1 MKAVHPLWSA
11 CRWCGACTLSF
22 AIWTLWL
29 LLGALLAL
37 QVYLLT
43 ARQLA
48 VPAFVLRAL
57 EARLAASHLTVRLG
71 RATFDP
77 SGRIVAEDIRL
88 ESSGFAEPLFTARGL
103 YVRLDPW
110 ALLAGHFEPRE
121 VRVTDAGFFV
131 PAILSPSGQAEA
143 LVSDCTLDLLPRHQI
158 IELAQFTCRAN
169 NLVVTAH
176 GTLRLPAGA
185 NTAATGVLPLADFF
199 AQNYPRLSHQL
210 AGLTEELAVLDEPL
224 LHIELTPSDTRGA
237 LVTATLSTRT
247 FHRETPWNLRA
258 TNLRVTAR
266 APLLGMAAAPATLDL
281 SADELSLPGGAS
293 AQAARLHVRGVAWP
307 GLPRFLPR
315 NIDFSAATLDGFS
328 LHAADLLARITPGTP
343 DPLSQ
348 VRTEAAMRLAGEPVS
363 LHAEADLKAQTAL
376 VGFDAAIAPA
386 LLTPIS
392 VWLHSDLPKLLA
404 FTSPL
409 ALRGS
414 ARISEGWRFASLST
428 WLEAGHLQVQGVP
441 LDAVRGQV
449 DLSGHE
455 LSATNVVLRQHDNL
469 VSGSYTMDTST
480 NDYRFLVQGKLRPL
494 DINGWFTSWWPEF
507 WKNFDFSRAPPAAD
521 LDLHGRW
528 GDARR
533 TDVFVFAD
541 GASPTVRNVPFDR
554 VRVILHIADNFYDG
568 REVFLARGART
579 ARGHFTRLIDVV
591 QDTWQHMEFDVTSNL
606 DLADSA
612 RLFGQDGEEFIAP
625 FKFAQPPT
633 LHATGVLDSPS
644 SPRGAHQR
652 VQFVVA
658 SAGAFALFD
667 FPFSDVS
674 FDAALRDNDIDLPRI
689 NATFAGGALNG
700 RAFLTGADN
709 VRRLRFDLHL
719 TGASLGHA
727 ITTVDDFIAKQ
738 KNQPPDPPTQF
749 IQRATDISLDLAA
762 AAQGGYHDPLSFAG
776 NGTVKIAGAELGQI
790 RLLGALSQLASLRFT
805 KAQGD
810 FNIEQAR
817 LRFSNVQVTGA
828 NSAIEGKGDYLL
840 DRKTLDFNAKIYP
853 FQESKFP
860 LTSIVGL
867 VLTPVSAALEV
878 KLTGT
883 LDKPAWAF
891 VFGPTNFFRKLTQ
904 PKSSAPPEKAQST
917 SNNGENPSLYLNR

>member
-1 MKAVHPLWSA
+1 M
-11 CRWCGACTLSF
+11 LSF
-22 AIWTLWL
+22 ALWTLWL
-29 LLGALLAL
+29 LLGVLLAL
-37 QVYLLT
+37 QLYLLT

-48 VPAFVLRAL
+48 VPAFILRAL
-57 EARLAASHLTVRLG
+57 ESRLAASHLAVRFG
-71 RATFDP
+71 HATFDP

-88 ESSGFAEPLFTARGL
+88 ESSDFAEPLFTARGL

-110 ALLAGHFEPRE
+110 ALLAGHFDPRE
-121 VRVTDAGFFV
+121 VRVADAGFFV
-131 PAILSPSGQAEA
+131 PAILSPSGQTEA
-143 LVSDCTLDLLPRHQI
+143 LVSGCTLDLLPHHQT

-169 NLVVTAH
+169 NLVITAH
-176 GTLRLPAGA
+176 GALRLPASA
-185 NTAATGVLPLADFF
+185 NTATTGVLPLVDFF
-199 AQNYPRLSHQL
+199 AQNYPRLSRQL
-210 AGLTEELAVLDEPL
+210 AGLTEELAAFDEPL
-224 LHIELTPSDTRGA
+224 LHLELTPSDTRGA
-237 LVTATLSTRT
+237 LVTATLGARA
-247 FHRETPWNLRA
+247 FHRETPWSLRA

-266 APLLGMAAAPATLDL
+266 APLLGVAAAPATLDV

-293 AQAARLHVRGVAWP
+293 AQVARLHVRGVAWP

-328 LHAADLLARITPGTP
+328 LHAADLLARITPGAP
-343 DPLSQ
+343 DPLSDA
-348 VRTEAAMRLAGEPVS
+348 RIEAAMRLAGEPVS
-363 LHAEADLKAQTAL
+363 LHAETDLKKQSAL

-392 VWLHSDLPKLLA
+392 AWLHSDLPKLLV

-414 ARISEGWRFASLST
+414 ARISAGWRFASLST
-428 WLEAGHLQVQGVP
+428 WLEAGPLEVQGVP

-449 DLSGHE
+449 KLSGHE
-455 LSATNVVLRQHDNL
+455 LSATDVVLHQHDNL

-494 DINGWFTSWWPEF
+494 DINGWFTSWWPTF
-507 WKNFDFSRAPPAAD
+507 WKNFAFSQAPPAAD

-541 GASPTVRNVPFDR
+541 GASPAVRGVPFDR

-606 DLADSA
+606 DLAECA
-612 RLFGQDGEEFIAP
+612 RLFDDGEDFIAP

-644 SPRGAHQR
+644 SPGGAHQR

-658 SAGAFALFD
+658 SAGAFSLFD
-667 FPFSDVS
+667 FPFSDAS
-674 FDAALRDNDIDLPRI
+674 FDASLRDNDIDLPRI

-700 RAFLTGADN
+700 RARLTGADS

-719 TGASLGHA
+719 SGASLGRA

-738 KNQPPDPPTQF
+738 KNQPSDPPTQF
-749 IQRATDISLDLAA
+749 IQRATDVRLDLAA
-762 AAQGGYHDPLSFAG
+762 AAEGRYHDPLSFTG
-776 NGTVKIAGAELGQI
+776 NGSVEIAGAELTQI
-790 RLLGALSQLASLRFT
+790 HLFGALSQLLSFTSLRFT
-805 KAQGD
+805 KARGN
-810 FNIEQAR
+810 FNIEQAK
-817 LRFSNVQVTGA
+817 LGFTEVKATGA
-828 NSAIEGKGDYLL
+828 NSAIDAKGDYFL
-840 DRKTLDFNAKIYP
+840 DKKTLDFNAKVYP

-860 LTSIVGL
+860 LTNIVGL

-891 VFGPTNFFRKLTQ
+891 VFGPTNFIRKLTQ
-904 PKSSAPPEKAQST
+904 PKSNAPTEKPSPT
-917 SNNGENPSLYLNR
+917 SNEGENISPYLIR